1 MQNNLY
7 KGKFIVLEGIDGS
20 GKSTQVKLLK
30 KYFEGQG
37 FLVILTKE
45 PTNDSSVSKK
55 IRQIL
60 NKEVIVE
67 AKKLQEL
74 FIQDRKEHLEK
85 FIIPSL
91 KDGKIVISDRYYFST
106 IAYGESAAV
115 SREWLIEKNSNF
127 LAPDISII
135 IDLDPKICIE
145 RIRANRSSISLF
157 EEIEKLKMIRKNYK
171 ELVKRFKN
179 VCIIDGKKSIEEVF
193 SQIKKRVK
201 EIAEKYEEY

>member
-85 FIIPSL
+85 LIIPSL

-135 IDLDPKICIE
+135 VDLDPKICIE
-145 RIRANRSSISLF
+145 RIRANRSSIDLF
-157 EEIEKLKMIRKNYK
+157 EEIEKLKMVRKKYK
-171 ELVKRFKN
+171 ELAKSFKN
-179 VCIIDGKKSIEEVF
+179 VCIVDGKKSIEEVF
-193 SQIKKRVK
+193 LQIQNILIK
-201 EIAEKYEEY
+201 

>member
-30 KYFEGQG
+30 KHFEGQG

-85 FIIPSL
+85 LIIPSL

-135 IDLDPKICIE
+135 VDLDPKICIE
-145 RIRANRSSISLF
+145 RIRANRSSIDLF
-157 EEIEKLKMIRKNYK
+157 EEIEKLKMVRKKYK
-171 ELVKRFKN
+171 ELAKSFKN
-179 VCIIDGKKSIEEVF
+179 VCIVDGKKSIEEVF
-193 SQIKKRVK
+193 LQIQNILIK
-201 EIAEKYEEY
+201 